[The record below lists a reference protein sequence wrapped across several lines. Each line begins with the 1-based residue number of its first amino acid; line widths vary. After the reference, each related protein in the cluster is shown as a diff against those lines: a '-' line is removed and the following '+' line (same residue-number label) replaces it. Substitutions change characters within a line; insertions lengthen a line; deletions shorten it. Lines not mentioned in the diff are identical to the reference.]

1 MIVQKCGIL
10 VAETENKPLPKRA
23 SSPFDKYSR
32 KI

>member
-23 SSPFDKYSR
+23 PPFDKYSR

>member
-10 VAETENKPLPKRA
+10 VAETKINHFQKEPP
-23 SSPFDKYSR
+23 PFDKYSR